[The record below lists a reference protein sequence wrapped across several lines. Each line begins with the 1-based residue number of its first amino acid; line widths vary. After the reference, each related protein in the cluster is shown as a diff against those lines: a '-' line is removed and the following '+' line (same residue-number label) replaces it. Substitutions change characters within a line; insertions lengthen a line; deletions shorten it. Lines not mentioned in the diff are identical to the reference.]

1 MTLNPRAFAPYP
13 TPEEYILDWTD
24 RIWADAGIG
33 AIGGMYRDDVI
44 VRGASGTT
52 VGVTPV
58 VKGSLAKKAAFP
70 DRIGVG
76 EDVIWEERGES
87 RFVSYH
93 RVLHTG
99 AQTEVWAYGQ
109 PTGMSA
115 VSRNLP
121 VCLVEDG
128 LVIEEWVARDEW
140 AVVAGLGHDPVA
152 AAAAVRV
159 NPGAD
164 GLFGRTAFPDPVV
177 EGESGLRPDTHRA
190 EAEFVRDLFVRIFGE
205 RRFDEVGTFY
215 SRDSVLHTT
224 RHHTVTRQR
233 GIQNDALRFLA
244 PFPDAIVEV
253 RDIAV
258 HASPEQGTRASVLW
272 RLAGTYSGLPLYGP
286 TTGEEVEIMG
296 MSQFE
301 FRGGKISTEYRIFDE
316 VAVLAQILAHRT
328 ALEGSRSG
336 A

>member
-1 MTLNPRAFAPYP
+1 MTLDPRAFAPYP

-24 RIWADAGIG
+24 RIWAEAGIG
-33 AIGGMYRDDVI
+33 AIRGMYRDDVI

-52 VGVTPV
+52 VGVAPV
-58 VKGSLAKKAAFP
+58 VTGSLAKKAAFP

-76 EDVIWEERGES
+76 EDVIWEERGQS

-99 AQTEVWAYGQ
+99 AQTEVWAYGL
-109 PTGMSA
+109 PTGISA

-140 AVVAGLGHDPVA
+140 AVVAGLGHDPAA

-159 NPGAD
+159 NPGNE
-164 GLFGRTAFPDPVV
+164 GLFGRKGFPDPVV
-177 EGESGLRPDTHRA
+177 EGESGPRPDTHRA

-205 RRFDEVGTFY
+205 RRFDEVSNFY

-224 RHHTVTRQR
+224 RHRTVTRQR

-244 PFPDAIVEV
+244 PFPDAVVEV

-258 HASPEQGTRASVLW
+258 HSSPEQGTRASVLW

-286 TTGEEVEIMG
+286 ITGKQVEIMG

-301 FRGGKISTEYRIFDE
+301 FRGGKISAEYRVFDE
-316 VAVLAQILAHRT
+316 VAVLAQILAHR
-328 ALEGSRSG
+328 AELGD
-336 A
+336 